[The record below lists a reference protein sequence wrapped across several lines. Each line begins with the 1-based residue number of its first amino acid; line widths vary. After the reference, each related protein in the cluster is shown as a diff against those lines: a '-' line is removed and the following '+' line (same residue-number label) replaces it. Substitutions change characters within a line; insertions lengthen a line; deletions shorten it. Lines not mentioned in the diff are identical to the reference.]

1 MRKIRL
7 VREGEI
13 ANAVLNEFKKSGK
26 KNIILVAI
34 GTDKVVFDCL
44 SALTHTRL
52 KECGDIKN
60 IKLYGDMDNPIHALN
75 LDKIVPKIIEEN
87 KDAFVIGFDSALGG
101 GDSKFGEILFRNKPV
116 SPGAGVGK
124 NLLKVGDYSIVGIT
138 GYDYEQFEK
147 LSKQTKLGDVWN
159 MSSKIVK
166 EIQILDE
173 MLERCK

>member
-1 MRKIRL
+1 MNKVRL
-7 VREGEI
+7 VREGVI

-52 KECGDIKN
+52 KECGNIKN
-60 IKLYGDMDNPIHALN
+60 VKLYGDMDNPIHALN
-75 LDKIVPKIIEEN
+75 LGEIVPKIIEEN
-87 KDAFVIGFDSALGG
+87 KDSFIIGFDSALSH
-101 GDSKFGEILFRNKPV
+101 GDSKFGDILFSHKPV

-124 NLLKVGDYSIVGIT
+124 KLLKVGDYSIVGIT
-138 GYDYEQFEK
+138 GYVYEQFES

-159 MSSKIVK
+159 ISSKIVK
-166 EIQILDE
+166 EIQILDK
-173 MLERCK
+173 MLERCE

>member
-1 MRKIRL
+1 MKMVRL
-7 VREGEI
+7 VREGVI

-52 KECGDIKN
+52 KEYGGVKN

-87 KDAFVIGFDSALGG
+87 EDGFIIGFDSALGG

-166 EIQILDE
+166 EIQILDK
-173 MLERCK
+173 MLEGSK

>member
-1 MRKIRL
+1 MKKVRL
-7 VREGEI
+7 VREGVI

-44 SALTHTRL
+44 GALTHTRL

-87 KDAFVIGFDSALGG
+87 KDGFIIGFDSALGG

-159 MSSKIVK
+159 MSSKIIK

-173 MLERCK
+173 MLERSK

>member
-1 MRKIRL
+1 MNKVKL
-7 VREGEI
+7 VREGVI

-52 KECGDIKN
+52 KECGGVKN

-75 LDKIVPKIIEEN
+75 LGEIVPKIIEEN
-87 KDAFVIGFDSALGG
+87 EDAFVIGFDSALSS
-101 GDSKFGEILFRNKPV
+101 GDNKFGDILFRNKPV

-124 NLLKVGDYSIVGIT
+124 NLLKVGDYSIIGIT
-138 GYDYEQFEK
+138 GYDYEQFESLCK
-147 LSKQTKLGDVWN
+147 KTKLGDVWN
-159 MSSKIVK
+159 ISSKIIK
-166 EIQILDE
+166 EIQILDK
-173 MLERCK
+173 MLERCE

>member
-1 MRKIRL
+1 MKKVRL
-7 VREGEI
+7 VSEGVI

-52 KECGDIKN
+52 KEDGNIKN

-75 LDKIVPKIIEEN
+75 LDRIIPKIIEEN
-87 KDAFVIGFDSALGG
+87 EDAFVIGFDSALSS
-101 GDSKFGEILFRNKPV
+101 GDSKFGDVLFRHKPIK
-116 SPGAGVGK
+116 PGAGVGK
-124 NLLKVGDYSIVGIT
+124 DLLKVGDYSIIGIT
-138 GYDYEQFEK
+138 GYDYEQFESLCK
-147 LSKQTKLGDVWN
+147 KTKLGDVWN
-159 MSSKIVK
+159 ISSKIIK

-173 MLERCK
+173 MLERCE

>member
-1 MRKIRL
+1 MKKVRL
-7 VREGEI
+7 VREGII

-52 KECGDIKN
+52 KECGNIKN

-87 KDAFVIGFDSALGG
+87 EDAFVIGFDSALSS
-101 GDSKFGEILFRNKPV
+101 GDSEFGDILFRHKPIR
-116 SPGAGVGK
+116 PGAGVGK
-124 NLLKVGDYSIVGIT
+124 DLLKVGDYSIIGIT
-138 GYDYEQFEK
+138 GYDYEQFENLCK
-147 LSKQTKLGDVWN
+147 KTKLGDVWN
-159 MSSKIVK
+159 ISSKIIK

-173 MLERCK
+173 MLERSK

>member
-1 MRKIRL
+1 MKKVRL
-7 VREGEI
+7 VREGVI

-44 SALTHTRL
+44 GALTHTRL

-87 KDAFVIGFDSALGG
+87 EDGFIIGFDSALGG

-166 EIQILDE
+166 EIQILDK
-173 MLERCK
+173 MLEGSK